1 MYRLLAIAKYEE
13 RYVIPSAHNEQAHE
27 LEEMACSIDFDG
39 GPGMGGAGPFGSSSG
54 PAVPVAVENFHILS
68 DRQTADRPST
78 PGRVNLM
85 NWDGNGSAEG
95 LFPPVT
101 GAVRKTE
108 KRKDSS

>member
-1 MYRLLAIAKYEE
+1 
-13 RYVIPSAHNEQAHE
+13 
-27 LEEMACSIDFDG
+27 
-39 GPGMGGAGPFGSSSG
+39 
-54 PAVPVAVENFHILS
+54 
-68 DRQTADRPST
+68 
-78 PGRVNLM
+78 M

>member
-1 MYRLLAIAKYEE
+1 MDVDMTHSDIGEVLSSLQNSIRLQAALMAKL
-13 RYVIPSAHNEQAHE
+13 EQR
-27 LEEMACSIDFDG
+27 
-39 GPGMGGAGPFGSSSG
+39 
-54 PAVPVAVENFHILS
+54 